1 MSDAER
7 LREFYRDNPHA
18 SRDEAAE
25 TLGMS
30 KSVVKANISRDVK
43 QGKAVYIENNGVD
56 YSHYFNATIA
66 NQALVEYKNLTRR
79 EMVELLLEA
88 MRKETDG
95 DKLWKLSKEIDRLLK
110 EITE

>member
-1 MSDAER
+1 MSNAER
-7 LREFYRDNPHA
+7 LREFYRDNPNA

-25 TLGMS
+25 ALGIS
-30 KSVVKANISRDVK
+30 KAVVKANISRDVK

-56 YSHYFNATIA
+56 YSHYFNTNTAKKD
-66 NQALVEYKNLTRR
+66 LMDSKNSIRW
-79 EMVELLLEA
+79 EMVDLLLEA

-95 DKLWKLSKEIDRLLK
+95 DKIWKLSKELDRLLK

>member
-7 LREFYRDNPHA
+7 LRELYRDNPYI

-25 TLGMS
+25 TLGMT

-43 QGKAVYIENNGVD
+43 QGKAAYLNGGGVD
-56 YSHYFNATIA
+56 YSHYFNAATA
-66 NQALVEYKNLTRR
+66 NQALMEFKNLTRR
-79 EMVELLLEA
+79 EMVDLLLEA

-95 DKLWKLSKEIDRLLK
+95 DKIWKLSKEIDRLLK